1 MFKLPKN
8 RYEMK
13 RGISSII
20 SGSDDMLICQKNG
33 VIRLRAETKKKKHD
47 KMTE

>member
-13 RGISSII
+13 RGILFIT

-33 VIRLRAETKKKKHD
+33 VIRLRVDSKKKKHD
-47 KMTE
+47 KMAE